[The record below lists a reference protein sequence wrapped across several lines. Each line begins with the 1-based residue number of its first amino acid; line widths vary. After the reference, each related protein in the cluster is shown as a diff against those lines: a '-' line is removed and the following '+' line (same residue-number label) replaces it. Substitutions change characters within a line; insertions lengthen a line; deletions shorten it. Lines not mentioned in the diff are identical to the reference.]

1 MSRWYVGHKDGR
13 LEIFQSTAIP
23 TFTSHG
29 FVYAAVV
36 GPFRTKRAALYMAQH
51 GRNNPHL
58 LSVGDAERIAKMES
72 GI

>member
-1 MSRWYVGHKDGR
+1 MRWYLGHKDGR
-13 LEIFQSTAIP
+13 LEIFQAAAIP

-58 LSVGDAERIAKMES
+58 LTVNDAERVSKMES
-72 GI
+72 DI